1 MPISCHAFRHFAQ
14 IGENMKIILLFTLLF
29 ASVSFRGCLH
39 EKNFD
44 DAKEFGFIKDH
55 VYKLNN
61 DSYVRD
67 WNGYVSLFAD
77 YDFNERDRSQLKKD
91 GFLHVNKW
99 SFYPV
104 PQNTI
109 VKVIG
114 IRASRFGIGSLI
126 FYTKF
131 MTGKFKGKIVE
142 ITNVNWGFTIDNDDG
157 SMSLDPK
164 YIEDLGEL
172 SDEELIQKKLLP
184 E

>member
-1 MPISCHAFRHFAQ
+1 
-14 IGENMKIILLFTLLF
+14 MKIFLVFTLFF

-44 DAKEFGFIKDH
+44 DAKEFGFIKGH
-55 VYKLNN
+55 VYRLNA
-61 DSYVRD
+61 DCYVWD
-67 WNGYVSLFAD
+67 WNGYVSFVAD
-77 YDFNERDRSQLKKD
+77 FEFKEQERFQLKNN
-91 GFLHVNKW
+91 GFLHTNKW
-99 SFYPV
+99 SFYLV

-131 MTGKFKGKIVE
+131 MTGKFKGKVVR
-142 ITNVNWGFTIDNDDG
+142 ITNVNEGFTIDNDDG

-172 SDEELIQKKLLP
+172 SDEELIPKKLLH